1 MGTATAQV
9 AACVLISSILAPV
22 LASYFLKRAGE
33 LKPVAVDGEEGVAP
47 AAPLSGARRS
57 AVNPVIAIVSDD
69 LTGSGDTAVQFVR
82 AGWSTHLSI
91 GGADEALAGDGQ
103 AEVLAVTTHSRA
115 LPADQAA
122 GIVRANVERLRQAG
136 VKRLYKK
143 VDSTLQGPFWPKSK
157 RPAPPGRRTRSRSSA
172 LLFRHRPD
180 RVRRR
185 AAGERQTGHRDL
197 GRDRPGHAGHRK
209 PYPQPAPMRPC
220 RPGRP
225 GLGR

>member
-1 MGTATAQV
+1 M
-9 AACVLISSILAPV
+9 
-22 LASYFLKRAGE
+22 
-33 LKPVAVDGEEGVAP
+33 
-47 AAPLSGARRS
+47 
-57 AVNPVIAIVSDD
+57 NPVIAIVSDD

-143 VDSTLQGPFWPKSK
+143 VDSTLRARS
-157 RPAPPGRRTRSRSSA
+157 GRNRSGLRRLGAGRDRGHLPCFS
-172 LLFRHRPD
+172 RHRPD

>member
-1 MGTATAQV
+1 M
-9 AACVLISSILAPV
+9 
-22 LASYFLKRAGE
+22 
-33 LKPVAVDGEEGVAP
+33 
-47 AAPLSGARRS
+47 
-57 AVNPVIAIVSDD
+57 NPVIAIVSDD

-122 GIVRANVERLRQAG
+122 GIVRANVKRLRQAG

-143 VDSTLQGPFWPKSK
+143 VDSTLRGRSWPKSK

-172 LLFRHRPD
+172 LLFPPPAGPCP
-180 RVRRR
+180 
-185 AAGERQTGHRDL
+185 AA
-197 GRDRPGHAGHRK
+197 
-209 PYPQPAPMRPC
+209 C
-220 RPGRP
+220 CW
-225 GLGR
+225 